1 MARVISNVDRVA
13 LCGNA
18 KLVVAN
24 DLGAPCGSAL
34 LVDQSEKIF
43 PGTLLVPGHA
53 TSKALA
59 AIMTSASVSLRIIH
73 FSLHYCASSLWR
85 GRLLLF
91 DRAGAGY

>member
-34 LVDQSEKIF
+34 VVDQSEKIF
-43 PGTLLVPGHA
+43 SRDT
-53 TSKALA
+53 
-59 AIMTSASVSLRIIH
+59 
-73 FSLHYCASSLWR
+73 
-85 GRLLLF
+85 
-91 DRAGAGY
+91 AGAWARDEQGARGDNDKRFRESAHHLFLPSLLRVESLARAAPPI